1 MTVVRDGLGTNLKL
15 GARNVSIC
23 YIITELVKF
32 QEKLYFNYTYARRNG
47 EPYRFHSLIFFSC
60 AKPPASKL
68 IKFH

>member
-15 GARNVSIC
+15 GAKNVSIC

-47 EPYRFHSLIFFSC
+47 EPYQLSFAYLFHL
-60 AKPPASKL
+60 SKATC
-68 IKFH
+68 K